1 MSSGTES
8 HPNID
13 PADLDGPLPFHLLID
28 EHLQI
33 QHVGRSIRRLYP
45 ELQRGDSLDQWVT
58 LDRPAKTIERIGD
71 LHDIAGRLVLFR
83 LVGSDLQFRG
93 QFLALHGSDG
103 MLLTMDPQLTEP
115 AELAKHGLQLRDF
128 SPHDAVTDLLFAI
141 RARDVT
147 LDELKEAVERQR
159 MLVRELDHRVKNN
172 ITAVLS
178 LLALTSSEASDATQY
193 HEILDGRIRALA
205 ASHSLLALDHWGPV
219 ELGSLVESVLAPF
232 GNHEDRL
239 ELDGPRMHIPAK
251 LASPLAQSL
260 HELCINAARHGAWSI
275 DSGVVRLQWLQSA
288 DMFELVWS
296 ETGGP
301 RPPQTLTEGTGL
313 SIVRGLVE
321 HELRGVLS
329 IEPGESGV
337 TVLMSIPAI
346 APDM

>member
-8 HPNID
+8 HANID
-13 PADLDGPLPFHLLID
+13 PADLDGPLPFHLLVD

-71 LHDIAGRLVLFR
+71 LHDISGRLVLFR
-83 LVGSDLQFRG
+83 LAGGDLQFRG
-93 QFLALHGSDG
+93 QFLALHESDG

-115 AELAKHGLQLRDF
+115 AELARHGLQLKDF

-147 LDELKEAVERQR
+147 LDELKEAIERQR

-178 LLALTSSEASDATQY
+178 LLALTSSDASDVTQY

-219 ELGSLVESVLAPF
+219 ELGSLADSVLAPF
-232 GNHEDRL
+232 GSRDGRL

-260 HELCINAARHGAWSI
+260 HELCINAAKHGAWSV
-275 DSGVVRLQWLQSA
+275 DSGVVHLQWQQSG
-288 DMFELVWS
+288 DTFKLVWS

-313 SIVRGLVE
+313 TIVRGLIE

-329 IEPGESGV
+329 IETGESGV
-337 TVLMSIPAI
+337 TVLISIPAT
-346 APDM
+346 APDP

>member
-1 MSSGTES
+1 M
-8 HPNID
+8 
-13 PADLDGPLPFHLLID
+13 
-28 EHLQI
+28 
-33 QHVGRSIRRLYP
+33 
-45 ELQRGDSLDQWVT
+45 
-58 LDRPAKTIERIGD
+58 
-71 LHDIAGRLVLFR
+71 LFR
-83 LVGSDLQFRG
+83 LAGSDLQFRG
-93 QFLALHGSDG
+93 QFLALHERDG

-115 AELAKHGLQLRDF
+115 AELARHGLQLKDF

-147 LDELKEAVERQR
+147 LDELKEAIERQR

-205 ASHSLLALDHWGPV
+205 ASHTLLALDHWGPV